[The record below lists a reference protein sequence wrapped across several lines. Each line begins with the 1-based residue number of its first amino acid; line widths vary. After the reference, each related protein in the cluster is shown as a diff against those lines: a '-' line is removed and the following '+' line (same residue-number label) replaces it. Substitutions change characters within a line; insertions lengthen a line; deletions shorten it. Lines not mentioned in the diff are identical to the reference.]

1 MQDKK
6 LLEEYKAEINDL
18 KALKMPS
25 SEFEKADEYN
35 QSEEQ
40 EERFKKQIRALE
52 EQVKEKEE
60 DQRLEQEQSKKWY
73 QFWK

>member
-1 MQDKK
+1 MNI
-6 LLEEYKAEINDL
+6 INR
-18 KALKMPS
+18 KNKR
-25 SEFEKADEYN
+25 N
-35 QSEEQ
+35 
-40 EERFKKQIRALE
+40 FKKQIRALE

>member
-1 MQDKK
+1 MN
-6 LLEEYKAEINDL
+6 I
-18 KALKMPS
+18 
-25 SEFEKADEYN
+25 N

-52 EQVKEKEE
+52 EQVKEK

>member
-1 MQDKK
+1 
-6 LLEEYKAEINDL
+6 
-18 KALKMPS
+18 MPS

-40 EERFKKQIRALE
+40 E
-52 EQVKEKEE
+52 
-60 DQRLEQEQSKKWY
+60 QSKKWY

>member
-1 MQDKK
+1 MSLKRLMNK
-6 LLEEYKAEINDL
+6 INR
-18 KALKMPS
+18 KNKR
-25 SEFEKADEYN
+25 N
-35 QSEEQ
+35 
-40 EERFKKQIRALE
+40 FKKQIRALE

>member
-1 MQDKK
+1 MS
-6 LLEEYKAEINDL
+6 L
-18 KALKMPS
+18 KRLMNI
-25 SEFEKADEYN
+25 N

>member
-1 MQDKK
+1 MSLKR
-6 LLEEYKAEINDL
+6 LMNIINR
-18 KALKMPS
+18 KNKR
-25 SEFEKADEYN
+25 N
-35 QSEEQ
+35 
-40 EERFKKQIRALE
+40 FKKQIRALE